1 MESRKEPNKDQED
14 DERMDQSA
22 PVKPPE
28 EVVGRTEES
37 HEGMELGG
45 PPTPLE
51 EVGGRAQGNQES
63 HQSEVRE
70 GKFGGEAPSKPD
82 ALDAEMEDVEQEL
95 REELSKLNDLPM
107 HPVNFRSKEKAPKG
121 NLSGRGKNAKLI
133 KRPKP

>member
-37 HEGMELGG
+37 QEGMELGG

-51 EVGGRAQGNQES
+51 EVGDEPKEIRKAIKVKCVRAS
-63 HQSEVRE
+63 L
-70 GKFGGEAPSKPD
+70 EARLQASQM
-82 ALDAEMEDVEQEL
+82 LLML
-95 REELSKLNDLPM
+95 RWRMLN
-107 HPVNFRSKEKAPKG
+107 RS
-121 NLSGRGKNAKLI
+121 
-133 KRPKP
+133 

>member
-37 HEGMELGG
+37 QEGMELGG

-70 GKFGGEAPSKPD
+70 GEFGGEAPSKPD

-95 REELSKLNDLPM
+95 RKELSKLNDLPT
-107 HPVNFRSKEKAPKG
+107 HPENFRSKEKAPKG
-121 NLSGRGKNAKLI
+121 NLFGQGKNAKLI